1 MDLRADYN
9 FYSDY
14 VFYTTAS
21 YIKGDDITSGGHLP
35 EISPLNGNIGIR
47 FNLFDEIGADISSTI
62 FARQAKVAAGELETP
77 GYAVF
82 NLSLNTKNIQLASAN
97 FRIFAGVENIFDK
110 EYRNHLSTTRGLI
123 VVEPGRNFYIKF
135 VADF

>member
-1 MDLRADYN
+1 LDLRADYN
-9 FYSDY
+9 FYDDY

-35 EISPLNGNIGIR
+35 EISPLNGNVGIR

-62 FARQAKVAAGELETP
+62 FARQTKVAAGELETP

-123 VVEPGRNFYIKF
+123 VVEPGRNFYVKF